1 MGLIPKMLKGLKTVA
16 LGNPLA
22 TAAVAVTAGTAI
34 AAIAANKDGS
44 AVVKDEKDPDKS
56 HADEIREAG
65 GMTGAPM
72 SGDMFSDL
80 PEESPQEFKEG
91 GQVPGRGPNKD
102 TVRAMLAPGEFVM
115 SQGAVQKYGTDTL
128 ESMNAAGGG
137 NNKPQTKGGTVYA
150 KGGGSINTKPEETQS
165 EVPRNDEE
173 ASVRKTTS
181 EELKKSLSGEE
192 TSNATLKTTPLT
204 KEQLLGK
211 SSVMPTAEQLSATA
225 TKRHAELMKSTDQ
238 KKIADYDAKHGDGAY
253 SKRLQEKLN
262 KMYSSEMTKHMTKGM
277 VKPTG
282 KVVGREN
289 LSPEAKAAIARLED
303 KKGMSPDIKTTGP
316 LLGRLV
322 MGSGLLPEGLP
333 GMSGGGG
340 GTNVLTEQA
349 KVRSI
354 PGMLRSLFDS

>member
-1 MGLIPKMLKGLKTVA
+1 
-16 LGNPLA
+16 
-22 TAAVAVTAGTAI
+22 
-34 AAIAANKDGS
+34 
-44 AVVKDEKDPDKS
+44 
-56 HADEIREAG
+56 
-65 GMTGAPM
+65 
-72 SGDMFSDL
+72 
-80 PEESPQEFKEG
+80 
-91 GQVPGRGPNKD
+91 
-102 TVRAMLAPGEFVM
+102 
-115 SQGAVQKYGTDTL
+115 
-128 ESMNAAGGG
+128 MNAAGGG

-173 ASVRKTTS
+173 ASVRKTTG

-225 TKRHAELMKSTDQ
+225 TKRHAELMKSTDP

-289 LSPEAKAAIARLED
+289 LSPEAKEAIARFI
-303 KKGMSPDIKTTGP
+303 KKDCHQICSILKMVRRYPQTISTESKEWWMQQKK
-316 LLGRLV
+316 V
-322 MGSGLLPEGLP
+322 
-333 GMSGGGG
+333 
-340 GTNVLTEQA
+340 VL
-349 KVRSI
+349 KVY
-354 PGMLRSLFDS
+354 